1 MVMNMVH
8 SEKHRVGL
16 PIVRGL
22 IWAFGLMAVGA
33 LVLSLLLAF
42 TGQQESSLPTAAI
55 IIHLIAA
62 FLGGAAAGK
71 HSGSKGWYAGGA
83 TGLLYALLLYL
94 IGFLG
99 FDRGLHPSALA
110 AAAIAF
116 TTGAIGGMIGVN
128 LKK

>member
-1 MVMNMVH
+1 MVH
-8 SEKHRVGL
+8 SEKHRLGL

-22 IWAFGLMAVGA
+22 IWAFGLMAAGA
-33 LVLSLLLAF
+33 LILSLILAF
-42 TGQQESSLPTAAI
+42 SGQKESSLPTAAVV
-55 IIHLIAA
+55 IHLIAA
-62 FLGGAAAGK
+62 ILGGGAAGK

-99 FDRGLHPSALA
+99 FDRGFHMSALA
-110 AAAIAF
+110 AVAVAF
-116 TTGAIGGMIGVN
+116 AVGAVGGMVGVN